1 MCDDTGYKDHAG
13 FAMDPCDHVGLSD
26 GGGAQPTD
34 LDCGAGHAI
43 SACLEHLHTPR
54 PLADWRE
61 DMGDVLW
68 HLMPIQEPPHCGTP
82 IDTGWPYFEE
92 DVPRL
97 WFTPLPDAR
106 AINAA
111 WHAAVGD
118 DLGEGLRHG

>member
-13 FAMDPCDHVGLSD
+13 FAMDPCDHA
-26 GGGAQPTD
+26 GAVPGVDVQPGDDARWALGSFST
-34 LDCGAGHAI
+34 
-43 SACLEHLHTPR
+43 SVEQLHTPC
-54 PLADWRE
+54 PLADWHE

-68 HLMPIQEPPHCGTP
+68 HLMPIQEPPYCGMP
-82 IDTGWPYFEE
+82 IDTGWPYCEE
-92 DVPRL
+92 EEPRL
-97 WFTPLPDAR
+97 WFTTLPDAR